1 MLKDRLKRERYK
13 DPNPVF
19 DLLCNDLKHLNSG
32 SNKVLIPDADLGEL
46 ALSSMKF
53 RYGVKEEYA
62 LLEKDFEKSN
72 NLENQGFEVVG
83 TDFLTFATHIEF
95 DIILLDPPVEKS
107 EDYLL
112 KAFELAQKQVDKSCY
127 ISALIR
133 ADIIQNPS
141 TALQAA
147 LENNETEITF
157 HKNVK
162 PESKEEVA
170 LVRVSVTKATDNVHK
185 IYDRLLATK
194 GFEPAQTAL
203 ERGLSTIV
211 SDRDLEERLKDIR
224 FLISSYNEH
233 ISLLKKKYLFDN
245 SLNMFESIMKQ
256 KHKFGSF
263 SYRRNDLTL
272 NQEIKSIRSQ
282 YWEKILKTDEFR
294 KKLTRHGSSLITDKI
309 DSATKLEITEEN
321 VLLLLTALMS
331 NGYEVIL
338 DSCVEWFKKMTGN
351 HQNEYSKNIHYY
363 NGFKTN
369 DAFKVNS
376 KIIIPAYQASSYYE
390 TVSFGYG
397 HPLEENFKH
406 ITHGMQ
412 DYMNDL
418 ITMFKLIKPDI
429 PTTFTANDY
438 GDLENEFLR
447 FKVFKKGTIHIWF
460 KDLETL
466 DKFNLICGQK
476 FGWVPS
482 SEEMKQDPEA
492 LRFAKNEF
500 PNIQNLLN

>member
-1 MLKDRLKRERYK
+1 
-13 DPNPVF
+13 
-19 DLLCNDLKHLNSG
+19 
-32 SNKVLIPDADLGEL
+32 
-46 ALSSMKF
+46 
-53 RYGVKEEYA
+53 
-62 LLEKDFEKSN
+62 
-72 NLENQGFEVVG
+72 
-83 TDFLTFATHIEF
+83 
-95 DIILLDPPVEKS
+95 
-107 EDYLL
+107 
-112 KAFELAQKQVDKSCY
+112 
-127 ISALIR
+127 
-133 ADIIQNPS
+133 
-141 TALQAA
+141 
-147 LENNETEITF
+147 
-157 HKNVK
+157 
-162 PESKEEVA
+162 
-170 LVRVSVTKATDNVHK
+170 
-185 IYDRLLATK
+185 
-194 GFEPAQTAL
+194 
-203 ERGLSTIV
+203 
-211 SDRDLEERLKDIR
+211 
-224 FLISSYNEH
+224 
-233 ISLLKKKYLFDN
+233 
-245 SLNMFESIMKQ
+245 
-256 KHKFGSF
+256 
-263 SYRRNDLTL
+263 
-272 NQEIKSIRSQ
+272 
-282 YWEKILKTDEFR
+282 
-294 KKLTRHGSSLITDKI
+294 
-309 DSATKLEITEEN
+309 
-321 VLLLLTALMS
+321 MS